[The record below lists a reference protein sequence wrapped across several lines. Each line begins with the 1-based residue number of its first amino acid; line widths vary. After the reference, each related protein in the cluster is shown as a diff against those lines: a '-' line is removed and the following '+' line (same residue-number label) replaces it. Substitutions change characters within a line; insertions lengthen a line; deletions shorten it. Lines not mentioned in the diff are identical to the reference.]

1 MRTVCDFIIITADNA
16 QLKNHYDVS
25 GFLANLI
32 VETEL
37 ETETKVCIIKTLT
50 SLAKDCNKHKQIS
63 EKTKIVPYLV
73 SILKEENPDAALVS
87 PVADLLAN
95 IIDYSEALITK
106 LYLPENLEELMLD
119 LLQKVVKKDTYSPL
133 IPSCLKIIYFLTKNP
148 QSSALLLKRNFA
160 SLLHPLCQLSIKGN
174 NPEPIGL
181 EVSIVSHILDNS
193 KHLEQVVVDLQVGG
207 LTNFFVEAAHF
218 IPKIKK
224 T

>member
-37 ETETKVCIIKTLT
+37 ERETKVCIIKTLT
-50 SLAKDCNKHKQIS
+50 NLAKDCNKHKHIS

-119 LLQKVVKKDTYSPL
+119 LL
-133 IPSCLKIIYFLTKNP
+133 
-148 QSSALLLKRNFA
+148 
-160 SLLHPLCQLSIKGN
+160 
-174 NPEPIGL
+174 
-181 EVSIVSHILDNS
+181 
-193 KHLEQVVVDLQVGG
+193 
-207 LTNFFVEAAHF
+207 
-218 IPKIKK
+218 
-224 T
+224 